1 MINEKHGFL
10 RPNLI
15 RGRYFKHFK
24 CKISDHIN
32 KVDVLSILKV
42 FKLYEWFSHA
52 CESTEKEDFKNSIDK
67 DNFLKKPEHL
77 QSHNR

>member
-1 MINEKHGFL
+1 MSPEISLRTMINEKHGFL

-42 FKLYEWFSHA
+42 FKLYE
-52 CESTEKEDFKNSIDK
+52 
-67 DNFLKKPEHL
+67 
-77 QSHNR
+77 